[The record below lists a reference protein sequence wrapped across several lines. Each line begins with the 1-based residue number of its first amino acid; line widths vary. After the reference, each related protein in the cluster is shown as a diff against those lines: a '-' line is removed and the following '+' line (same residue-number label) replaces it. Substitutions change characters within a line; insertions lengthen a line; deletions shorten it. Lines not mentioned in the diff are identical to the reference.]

1 MRWMKR
7 ALFLIAVAVVLG
19 GGAYWAFRPRPVMV
33 ETAVVAEGPFRAIV
47 EEDGRTRIRDRYV
60 VSAPLA
66 GRLLRLEL
74 KAGDPVEANGR
85 VATLLPSL
93 PQLLDPRTR
102 RELEERV
109 GAAEATIQEAD
120 ARRERTQAQL
130 LQAQADVQRVRTLQ
144 QRGVATVQQLE
155 REELSLRFAERDLQA
170 AELRKHA
177 AEHELDQGRALLRR
191 YDEPDPGEGWQIT
204 APVSGRILRVTQES
218 EAAVSAGTPLVEI
231 GDPDGLEVIVDV
243 LTTDAVAIRPGAPVE
258 ITRWGDPR
266 DLQGRVRLVEPS
278 AFTKVSALGVE
289 EQRVWVVI
297 DITSPREEWAT
308 LGDGYRV
315 DARITVDE
323 IPKATLVPAS
333 ALFRRG
339 DGWAAFVVDNGVA
352 QARTV
357 TVAHRSGQVAA
368 ISDGLRQGERVV
380 LYPPTALSDRASVR
394 PR

>member
-1 MRWMKR
+1 MRWLTR
-7 ALFLIAVAVVLG
+7 ILVAVAMAAVLG
-19 GGAYWAFRPRPVMV
+19 GTLYWAFRPKPVLV
-33 ETAVVAEGPFRAIV
+33 ETGTVTEGPFRATV
-47 EEDGRTRIRDRYV
+47 EEDGRTRVRDRYV

-66 GRLLRLEL
+66 GRLLRLAV
-74 KAGDPVEANGR
+74 KAGDPVEANQR
-85 VATLLPSL
+85 VAILLPSL

-120 ARRERTQAQL
+120 ARRERAQAQL
-130 LQAQADVQRVRTLQ
+130 LQTQADVQRVRTLQ
-144 QRGVATVQQLE
+144 QKGIAAVQQLE

-177 AEHELDQGRALLRR
+177 AEHELDQARAMLRR
-191 YDEPDPGEGWQIT
+191 YDQPEPGEGWEIT

-218 EAAVSAGTPLVEI
+218 EAAVSAGAPLVEI
-231 GDPDGLEVIVDV
+231 GDPDDLEVVVDV

-258 ITRWGDPR
+258 ITRWGGPK

-297 DITSPREEWAT
+297 DITSPPEEWAT
-308 LGDGYRV
+308 LGDGYRI
-315 DARITVDE
+315 DARIVVEE
-323 IPKATLVPAS
+323 IPKAILVPAS

-339 DGWAAFVVDNGVA
+339 EGWAAFVVAAGVA
-352 QARTV
+352 RERPV
-357 TVAHRSGQVAA
+357 SVSHRSSQMASV
-368 ISDGLRQGERVV
+368 SDGLRPGERVV
-380 LYPPTALSDRASVR
+380 LYPPSALSHGASVR
-394 PR
+394 ER

>member
-1 MRWMKR
+1 MRWLTR
-7 ALFLIAVAVVLG
+7 ITVSVALLAVLG
-19 GGAYWAFRPRPVMV
+19 GAIYWAFRPKPIPVEISSV
-33 ETAVVAEGPFRAIV
+33 TEGPFRATM
-47 EEDGRTRIRDRYV
+47 EEDGRTRVRDRYV

-66 GRLLRLEL
+66 GRLLRVEI
-74 KAGDPVEANGR
+74 KAGDPVKANGR
-85 VATLLPSL
+85 VATLMPSL

-120 ARRERTQAQL
+120 ARRERAQAQL

-144 QRGVATVQQLE
+144 QRGVAAVQQLE

-170 AELRKHA
+170 ATLRKHA
-177 AEHELDQGRALLRR
+177 AEHELDQARAMLRR
-191 YDEPDPGEGWQIT
+191 YDQPEPSEGWEIT
-204 APVSGRILRVTQES
+204 TPVSGRILRVTQES
-218 EAAVSAGTPLVEI
+218 EAAVPAGAPLVEI
-231 GDPDGLEVIVDV
+231 GDPDDLEVIVDV

-258 ITRWGDPR
+258 ITRWGGPR

-297 DITSPREEWAT
+297 DITSPREAWMA

-315 DARITVDE
+315 DARIIVNE
-323 IPKATLVPAS
+323 IPKATLVLAG

-339 DGWAAFVVDNGVA
+339 DGWAAFVVADGVA
-352 QARTV
+352 QARMV
-357 TVAHRSGQVAA
+357 MVAHRSGQMAA
-368 ISDGLRQGERVV
+368 ISDGLRPGERVV
-380 LYPPTALSDRASVR
+380 LYPPTALSDGASVR
-394 PR
+394 ER

>member
-1 MRWMKR
+1 MRWLTR
-7 ALFLIAVAVVLG
+7 ILVSAALVATLG
-19 GGAYWAFRPRPVMV
+19 GAIYWAFRPKPILV
-33 ETAVVAEGPFRAIV
+33 EIGTVTEGPFRATV
-47 EEDGRTRIRDRYV
+47 EEDGRTRVRDRYV

-66 GRLLRLEL
+66 GRLLRIEV
-74 KAGDPVEANGR
+74 KAGDPVEANRR

-120 ARRERTQAQL
+120 ARRERAQAQA

-144 QRGVATVQQLE
+144 QKGVAAVQQLE
-155 REELSLRFAERDLQA
+155 REELNLRFAERDLQA

-177 AEHELDQGRALLRR
+177 AEHELDQARAMLRR
-191 YDEPDPGEGWQIT
+191 YDQPEPGEGWEIS

-218 EAAVSAGTPLVEI
+218 EAVVSAGAPLVEI
-231 GDPDGLEVIVDV
+231 GDPDDLEVIVDV

-258 ITRWGDPR
+258 ITHWGGPQ

-278 AFTKVSALGVE
+278 AFTKLSALGVE

-297 DITSPREEWAT
+297 DITSPRESWAT

-315 DARITVDE
+315 DARIVVDE

-333 ALFRRG
+333 ALFRKG
-339 DGWAAFVVDNGVA
+339 DGWATFVVDEGVA
-352 QARTV
+352 EERSV
-357 TVAHRSGQVAA
+357 VVAHRSSQVAA
-368 ISDGLRQGERVV
+368 ISGGPRPGVRVV
-380 LYPPTALSDRASVR
+380 LYPPSALSEGATVR
-394 PR
+394 ER

>member
-1 MRWMKR
+1 MRWLTRILVTM
-7 ALFLIAVAVVLG
+7 ALVAVLG
-19 GGAYWAFRPRPVMV
+19 GALYWAFRPKPIVV
-33 ETAVVAEGPFRAIV
+33 ETGTVTEGAFRATV
-47 EEDGRTRIRDRYV
+47 EEDGRTRVRDRYV
-60 VSAPLA
+60 VSSPLA
-66 GRLLRLEL
+66 GRLLRLAV
-74 KAGDPVEANGR
+74 KAGDPVEANSR

-120 ARRERTQAQL
+120 ARRERAQAQL
-130 LQAQADVQRVRTLQ
+130 LQTQADVQRVRTLQ
-144 QRGVATVQQLE
+144 QKGIAAVQQLE

-170 AELRKHA
+170 AELREHA
-177 AEHELDQGRALLRR
+177 AEHELDQARAMLRR
-191 YDEPDPGEGWQIT
+191 YDQPEPGEGWEIT

-218 EAAVSAGTPLVEI
+218 EAAVSAGAPLAEI
-231 GDPDGLEVIVDV
+231 GDPEDLEVIVDV

-258 ITRWGDPR
+258 ITRWGGPQ

-297 DITSPREEWAT
+297 DITSPREVWAT

-315 DARITVDE
+315 DVRIIVEE
-323 IPKATLVPAS
+323 IPKAALVPAS

-339 DGWAAFVVDNGVA
+339 EGWAAFVVADGVA
-352 QARTV
+352 RERPV
-357 TVAHRSGQVAA
+357 SVSHRSSQMAA
-368 ISDGLRQGERVV
+368 VSDGLRPGERVV
-380 LYPPTALSDRASVR
+380 VYPPSALSDGASVR
-394 PR
+394 ER

>member
-1 MRWMKR
+1 MRWQMR
-7 ALFLIAVAVVLG
+7 ILVSVVLLAMLG
-19 GGAYWAFRPRPVMV
+19 GVIYWAFRPKPVLV
-33 ETAVVAEGPFRAIV
+33 ETGTVTEGPFRATV

-66 GRLLRLEL
+66 GRLLRLEI

-120 ARRERTQAQL
+120 ARRGRAQAQL

-144 QRGVATVQQLE
+144 QKGIAAAQQLE

-177 AEHELDQGRALLRR
+177 AEHELDQARAMLRR
-191 YDEPDPGEGWQIT
+191 YDQPDSGESWEIT
-204 APVSGRILRVTQES
+204 APVNGRILRVTQES
-218 EAAVSAGTPLVEI
+218 EAVVSAGASLVEI
-231 GDPDGLEVIVDV
+231 GDPKNLEVIVDL
-243 LTTDAVAIRPGAPVE
+243 LTTDAVAVKPHAPVE
-258 ITRWGDPR
+258 ITHWGGSH

-297 DITSPREEWAT
+297 DITSPREDWPT
-308 LGDGYRV
+308 LGDGFRV
-315 DARITVDE
+315 DARLIVDE
-323 IPKATLVPAS
+323 VSKATLVPAS

-339 DGWAAFVVDNGVA
+339 EGWAAFIVDEGVA
-352 QARTV
+352 RERPVVV
-357 TVAHRSGQVAA
+357 THRSGQVAA
-368 ISDGLRQGERVV
+368 ISGGLRPGERVV
-380 LYPPTALSDRASVR
+380 LYPPSALSVGTSVR
-394 PR
+394 ER